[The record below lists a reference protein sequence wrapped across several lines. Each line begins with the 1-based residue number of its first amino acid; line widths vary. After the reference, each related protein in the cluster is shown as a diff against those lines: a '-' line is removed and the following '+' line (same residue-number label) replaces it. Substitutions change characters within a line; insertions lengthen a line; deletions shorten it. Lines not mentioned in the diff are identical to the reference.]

1 MKTTILIAAIA
12 VLGLVGCTD
21 AKKRHHGALHNQ
33 DSPVR
38 QTTDKEKLAGAP
50 ISPGK
55 VTYLADPDFRCL
67 IMDYVAHPREWVYR
81 GNRPAIIDFYATW
94 CGPCKMMTP
103 IVDAMARAYAG
114 KVDFYKVDIDKER
127 QLAATLGIQSI
138 PTFLFV
144 PASGNPTL
152 LTGAMQRVEFEK
164 AMRDILFK

>member
-1 MKTTILIAAIA
+1 
-12 VLGLVGCTD
+12 
-21 AKKRHHGALHNQ
+21 
-33 DSPVR
+33 
-38 QTTDKEKLAGAP
+38 
-50 ISPGK
+50 
-55 VTYLADPDFRCL
+55 
-67 IMDYVAHPREWVYR
+67 MDYVAHPREWVYR

-152 LTGAMQRVEFEK
+152 LTGAMQSVEFEK